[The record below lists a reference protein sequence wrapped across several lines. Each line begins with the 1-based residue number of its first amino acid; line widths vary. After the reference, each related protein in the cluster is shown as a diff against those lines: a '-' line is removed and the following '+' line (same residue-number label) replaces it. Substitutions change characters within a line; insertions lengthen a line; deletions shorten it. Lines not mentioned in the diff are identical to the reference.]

1 MNGNRHLQTKSL
13 WRQTTTL
20 MALGCVLLIVP
31 TGAMAQRGP
40 KSVKV
45 DPVIEEPLAQTV
57 PVLARVVARREGP
70 VAARIAGAVEEVVV
84 AVGDRVAKGDVL
96 ARLVND
102 RRRFERDLA
111 VSELSVAQ
119 AQRDVANHQHKLRDQ
134 ERKRLLKLKKSAA
147 FSSARLSDKIMEI
160 AVAQSEI
167 EAAMARIRMA
177 RSQLELREWNLTHTI
192 IRAPYAGVVT
202 AKHLSAG
209 AYLSVGDPVITL
221 VDDRDVEI
229 EADVPARYVT
239 SLAPGAAVAIGFGA
253 TGHEQA
259 LVRALVPT
267 ENPLTRTRAVR
278 LTPTRKKR
286 VVALAIGQSVTVSV
300 PIGAERLVL
309 SVHKDAVMV
318 RGGRSL
324 VVLMADG
331 AATFQPVDL
340 GAAVGGRFVVNSGLK
355 VGDQVVIRGNERLRP
370 GQKIRAGGPASA
382 KPKPKP
388 KQGS

>member
-13 WRQTTTL
+13 WRQTMTL
-20 MALGCVLLIVP
+20 MALGCVLLMVP
-31 TGAMAQRGP
+31 TGATAQRGP
-40 KSVKV
+40 KTVKV

-96 ARLVND
+96 ARLVNN

-134 ERKRLLKLKKSAA
+134 ERKRLMKLKNSAA

-177 RSQLELREWNLTHTI
+177 RSQLELREWNLAHTI

-209 AYLSVGDPVITL
+209 AYLSIGDPVITL
-221 VDDRDVEI
+221 VDDHDVEI

-253 TGHEQA
+253 AGHEQA

-286 VVALAIGQSVTVSV
+286 VGALAIGQSVTVSV

-331 AATFQPVDL
+331 AATFRPVDL

-370 GQKIRAGGPASA
+370 GQKIRAGEPAS
-382 KPKPKP
+382 PKP